1 VILPKDQIDPV
12 AHLRE
17 IARSDKFHIDDPDGG
32 ILMSTAVM
40 LETCLRAAELLDDS
54 LFYAQMYQD
63 KSLEGLSRREKMI
76 KESQTIISLIRTG
89 GLYP

>member
-1 VILPKDQIDPV
+1 MILPKNQIDPV
-12 AHLRE
+12 EHLRE

-32 ILMSTAVM
+32 ILMSTAFL
-40 LETCLRAAELLDDS
+40 LETCLRAAELLDES

-76 KESQTIISLIRTG
+76 KESQKIISLIRTG
-89 GLYP
+89 GPYE

>member
-1 VILPKDQIDPV
+1 MILPKNQIDPV
-12 AHLRE
+12 EHLRE

-32 ILMSTAVM
+32 ILMSTAFL
-40 LETCLRAAELLDDS
+40 LETCLRASELLDES

-76 KESQTIISLIRTG
+76 KESQKIIGLIRTG